1 MSAFPVTL
9 LCHFK
14 PEASLPAG
22 GRQGWS
28 GGRRAGEALRSSRQ
42 ACILA
47 TSARG
52 VRLSKH
58 FITGRGCGLS
68 IALGS
73 GSLAPC
79 LAVSKQLLLSK
90 HAVPPARA
98 ELGTKPALC
107 PVRRVGG
114 VGFGVRGEF
123 PLWEGVLGEQVFP
136 SSFQGSRL
144 TLKARLPQAGQ
155 LQVHWGRE
163 SAGHVS
169 LRTFVLCVAAP
180 SWLRPPTVFIHSSSS
195 CGHLG

>member
-1 MSAFPVTL
+1 MFALVLGSLLGGSELEPIRVSAFPVTL

-14 PEASLPAG
+14 PEAPLPAG

-58 FITGRGCGLS
+58 FITGRECGLS

-73 GSLAPC
+73 GSPAPC

-107 PVRRVGG
+107 PVRGEG
-114 VGFGVRGEF
+114 LRGEGRV
-123 PLWEGVLGEQVFP
+123 PALG
-136 SSFQGSRL
+136 GRL
-144 TLKARLPQAGQ
+144 G
-155 LQVHWGRE
+155 
-163 SAGHVS
+163 
-169 LRTFVLCVAAP
+169 
-180 SWLRPPTVFIHSSSS
+180 
-195 CGHLG
+195 